1 MFKSQQINNNKNK
14 RGYSIIRAK
23 TINKKIPFLRGYKI
37 KKITKFFPSKPL
49 LPPPSFPKKFDLGF
63 RADPHTKL
71 LEFYNYNCK
80 TCPPVKPHRFGYTC
94 IPLDIWVQVRTISKL
109 LKPHL
114 YQVATNRTIPAEA
127 IGDSIGQAIHTFRY
141 ITNFPPSLVKTESH
155 WRLEKK
161 GVWVGNPLLEQL
173 RLELWFYHF
182 LAAKLQIPHQY
193 ILEKIIW
200 KEDVKHNW
208 DFDF

>member
-1 MFKSQQINNNKNK
+1 MFKSQQVKNINNK

-23 TINKKIPFLRGYKI
+23 TINKKLPLHRRHKI
-37 KKITKFFPSKPL
+37 KVKF
-49 LPPPSFPKKFDLGF
+49 PPPQPSLPKKILLSEDSDIGF
-63 RADPHTKL
+63 RPDPHTKL
-71 LEFYNYNCK
+71 VEFYNYNCK
-80 TCPPVKPHRFGYTC
+80 ICPPIKPHRFGYTC

-114 YQVATNRTIPAEA
+114 YQVATNRTIPSESIAE
-127 IGDSIGQAIHTFRY
+127 SIGKAIHTFRFL
-141 ITNFPPSLVKTESH
+141 TNFPPSLVKPESH
-155 WRLEKK
+155 WRLKKK
-161 GVWVGNPLLEQL
+161 GVWVGNPLFEQH

-182 LAAKLQIPHQY
+182 FAEKLQIPHQY